1 MSVLNALI
9 IAGGTACF
17 MLFFIAVMMPK
28 EQKSVASR
36 VILVHAVLVFLILI
50 CFGGG
55 IQITKNPTSLALGS
69 ASENHQVV
77 EKVVVEKP
85 APFVD
90 ESAVKED
97 IKSSES
103 VDKKKLDSSVFD
115 LVDRNIDG
123 YFADGTPYV
132 NYEIESGD
140 TVFSICQD
148 FDLEMA
154 ELKARNNLE
163 DVEHPVIYAGA
174 FLKVTLPE

>member
-1 MSVLNALI
+1 MSVVDALI
-9 IAGGTACF
+9 VAGGTACF
-17 MLFFIAVMMPK
+17 MLFFVLVMMPK
-28 EQKSVASR
+28 EQKSIASK
-36 VILVHAVLVFLILI
+36 VILVHAVLIFLILI
-50 CFGGG
+50 CFGGV
-55 IQITKNPTSLALGS
+55 QITKNPTSLALGS

-77 EKVVVEKP
+77 EKVVEQP
-85 APFVD
+85 APF
-90 ESAVKED
+90 AKP
-97 IKSSES
+97 SETTE
-103 VDKKKLDSSVFD
+103 KKKVVSEKEAKSDNTSSVFGLID
-115 LVDRNIDG
+115 KNVDG
-123 YFADGTPYV
+123 YFADGTPYA